1 MIVDK
6 TDYLDKME
14 SSLNKALKSEII
26 NIKND
31 GILIFAVNQKKQVEN
46 ILQKLD
52 VVIRISEETRRSLNS
67 VRTRSGIMY

>member
-1 MIVDK
+1 
-6 TDYLDKME
+6 ME

-31 GILIFAVNQKKQVEN
+31 GILIFAVNQEKQVEN